1 MISTAIFFL
10 IAILVLGGIFW
21 VVVYS
26 GRRGEQHR
34 QRTTIKPPEVR
45 GEERSG

>member
-1 MISTAIFFL
+1 MITTALFFL
-10 IAILVLGGIFW
+10 LAVLVLGGIFW

-34 QRTTIKPPEVR
+34 QKTSIKPPEVR
-45 GEERSG
+45 GGGPTG